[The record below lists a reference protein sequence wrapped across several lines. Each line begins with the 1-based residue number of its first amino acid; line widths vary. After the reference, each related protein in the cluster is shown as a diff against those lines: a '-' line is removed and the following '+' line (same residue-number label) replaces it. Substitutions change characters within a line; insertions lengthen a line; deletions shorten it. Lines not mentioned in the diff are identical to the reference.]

1 MAQSSSFPVLLHT
14 RDGNHPGWWAT
25 AASRGSWKAGSRLI
39 YQPESLLYQL
49 HQLPPIREPATLFPR
64 DAAKFFC
71 VVGKSPRNVEALV
84 AQAVGVRMNADHQCQ
99 CCKHGY
105 GVFASCVIV
114 PSLSDLI
121 HGCAN
126 CHWARGNNKSLCNF
140 RLDNVSPTAPIV
152 EEISTT
158 ETIDESPLPAPSTG
172 IQVKGMALE
181 KLRNAMEKE
190 LTAMKSTRHEF
201 SAAMDHH
208 NRRLQGIM
216 NVQKKL
222 LNAGVATEE
231 EEVE

>member
-1 MAQSSSFPVLLHT
+1 MAQSSSFPPLLHT

-39 YQPESLLYQL
+39 YQSDSLLSQL
-49 HQLPPIREPATLFPR
+49 HQLPPVREPATLFPR
-64 DAAKFFC
+64 DAAKFFNA
-71 VVGKSPRNVEALV
+71 VGKSPRNVEALV
-84 AQAVGVRMNADHQCQ
+84 AQAVGVRMDADHQCQ

-114 PSLSDLI
+114 PSLSGLI

-126 CHWARGNNKSLCNF
+126 CHWARGNNKSFCNF
-140 RLDNVSPTAPIV
+140 RLEKVPPTAPI
-152 EEISTT
+152 EENISTT
-158 ETIDESPLPAPSTG
+158 EPIDEAPLPAPRTG

-181 KLRNAMEKE
+181 KLHNAMEKE
-190 LTAMKSTRHEF
+190 LMAMKSTQHEF

-216 NVQKKL
+216 NVHKKL
-222 LNAGVATEE
+222 LNAAATTEE
-231 EEVE
+231 EEVV